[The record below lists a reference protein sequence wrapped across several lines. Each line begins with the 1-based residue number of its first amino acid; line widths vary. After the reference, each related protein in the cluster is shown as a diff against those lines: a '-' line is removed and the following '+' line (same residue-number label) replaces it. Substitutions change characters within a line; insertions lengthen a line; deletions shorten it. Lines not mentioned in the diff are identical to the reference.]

1 MGPDCLEDLGF
12 ALDYRQTLGVSDL
25 GPGGE
30 ASRPSPFHRRSAIGW
45 GGGRHL
51 CTVEPAVTPESRFY
65 LQEAYDGLLQDRRIV
80 VASSGSTFS
89 KMQREREKKERA
101 AAKRE
106 KRQERTPADAAPVEV
121 AVGAGESELSAGDLV
136 RLVEAIH
143 REYDEGII
151 DLDTFEEKKQ
161 ALLARVRID

>member
-1 MGPDCLEDLGF
+1 MDRSRWE
-12 ALDYRQTLGVSDL
+12 AATLGETYES
-25 GPGGE
+25 
-30 ASRPSPFHRRSAIGW
+30 
-45 GGGRHL
+45 
-51 CTVEPAVTPESRFY
+51 VECPP
-65 LQEAYDGLLQDRRIV
+65 EAYDGATPARGAPSSRGYHRFEVWPPNPMWSGVGRTAGRDDRRIA

-106 KRQERTPADAAPVEV
+106 KRQDRSAAPEATEATTIV
-121 AVGAGESELSAGDLV
+121 AGESELSAGELV

-143 REYDEGII
+143 KEYDDGKI
-151 DLDTFEEKKQ
+151 DLDEFEEKKQ